1 MLRYNILFNFS
12 GSCGENMLADYIG
25 KLSFA
30 LGALLVSAYAQSHG
44 HHSHGKPM
52 DEVEQQAAV
61 GVFNNKSVKD
71 RKLADWDG
79 VWQSVYPYL
88 QSGELDPVLKKKA
101 STKPDQTFEQ
111 VKSYYRKGYATEVDI
126 IGIENGVIA
135 FHRGDKESSCKY
147 DYSGYK
153 ILTYTS
159 GKKGVRYL
167 FECKVAGS
175 QAPKYVQFSDHII
188 APRKSSHFHI
198 FMGNTSQEAL
208 LAEMDNWPTYYP
220 YQLTTKQVI
229 DDMLHH

>member
-1 MLRYNILFNFS
+1 
-12 GSCGENMLADYIG
+12 LANYIG
-25 KLSFA
+25 RLSLA
-30 LGALLVSAYAQSHG
+30 LTALLVSGYVQSHG

-52 DEVEQQAAV
+52 SEVEQQAAI
-61 GVFNNKSVKD
+61 GVFSDKNVKD
-71 RKLADWDG
+71 RELTDWDG

-88 QSGELDPVLKKKA
+88 QSGELDPVFKMKAKKD
-101 STKPDQTFEQ
+101 SSQTFEQ
-111 VKSYYRKGYATEVDI
+111 IKSYYRKGYASDVDI
-126 IGIENGVIA
+126 IGIENGVMS
-135 FHRGDKESSCKY
+135 FQRGNKESSCKY

-153 ILTYTS
+153 ILNYTS

-167 FECKVAGS
+167 FECKDAGS

-208 LAEMDNWPTYYP
+208 LTEMNNWPTYYP
-220 YQLTTKQVI
+220 YQLTTQQVV